1 MKLLK
6 LLKEAAYQDASNNE
20 LALYLSILSKELSA
34 AKTGGKEGLVKL
46 LTQDIEEVKKE
57 LKSRNVSE
65 DVQKV
70 VKESSKGSLPSDV
83 STRVKQMYN
92 SGEFSRIE
100 SSTRL
105 KKGDDIFGMYSEVF
119 FTIKNI
125 VGDTITMLDESYGD
139 EYKYKREDV
148 ELSFLV
154 RKK

>member
-34 AKTGGKEGLVKL
+34 AKTGGKEGVVKL

-65 DVQKV
+65 EVQKV
-70 VKESSKGSLPSDV
+70 VKESSKGSLPSNV
-83 STRVKQMYN
+83 STRVKQVYN

>member
-1 MKLLK
+1 MKISQLKALLR
-6 LLKEAAYQDASNNE
+6 
-20 LALYLSILSKELSA
+20 
-34 AKTGGKEGLVKL
+34 
-46 LTQDIEEVKKE
+46 EE
-57 LKSRNVSE
+57 
-65 DVQKV
+65 VQKV

-105 KKGDDIFGMYSEVF
+105 KKGDDIFGMYSEIF

>member
-34 AKTGGKEGLVKL
+34 AKTGGKEGVVKL
-46 LTQDIEEVKKE
+46 LAQDIEEVKKE

-70 VKESSKGSLPSDV
+70 VKESSKGTLPSDV